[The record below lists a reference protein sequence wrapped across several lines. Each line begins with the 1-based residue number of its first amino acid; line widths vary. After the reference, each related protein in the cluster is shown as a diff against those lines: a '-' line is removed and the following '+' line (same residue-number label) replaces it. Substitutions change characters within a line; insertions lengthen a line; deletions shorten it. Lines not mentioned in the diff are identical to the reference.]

1 MTSSLNAAD
10 RFRAHPPRSVLIVAT
25 QRLGD
30 VLLATPLIRSVR
42 AAWPQAAI
50 HALVFDDTRS
60 VLAANTDVD
69 EILTVPRR
77 PDRAGHWRLMR
88 RLWRRYDLALSTGPG
103 DRPTLYAWMAGR
115 FRAGFSLPGR
125 NHAWKRA
132 LLDVRVAFDDLET
145 HTVDA
150 NLALADA
157 VGIPRRC
164 EVTLAWSPDDAQ
176 SVADALDASA
186 HPYAVLH
193 MSAKF
198 AYKNWHAE
206 GWHRL
211 AAWLVERGLHVVFT
225 GTDAPA
231 ERTTIDAVRARL
243 PDEATSA
250 LTRLS
255 LPQVGCLLSGASL
268 FVGPDT
274 VVTHAAAAAG
284 IPTVAL
290 FGPSNPVKWG
300 PWPRGIAGPHSP
312 FRFKGSQHVG
322 CVYLLQGVG
331 DCVPCRMEGCD
342 RHVNSTSRCLQ
353 EMTAQQ
359 VIDAA
364 RRVMAASGA
373 PSNA

>member
-1 MTSSLNAAD
+1 MPS
-10 RFRAHPPRSVLIVAT
+10 RFSDDPPRSVLIVAT

-30 VLLATPLIRSVR
+30 VLLTTPLIRSVR
-42 AAWPQAAI
+42 SAWPQAAV

-60 VLAANTDVD
+60 VLAANADVD

-77 PDRAGHWRLMR
+77 PGRVEHWRLVR

-115 FRAGFSLPGR
+115 FRTGFTLPGR

-132 LLDVRVAFDDLET
+132 LLDVGVAFDDLDT
-145 HTVDA
+145 HTVEA

-157 VGIPRRC
+157 LGIPRRY
-164 EVTLAWSPDDAQ
+164 EITLPWTPADAQ
-176 SVADALDASA
+176 TVARALDGCTR
-186 HPYAVLH
+186 PYAVLH
-193 MSAKF
+193 LSAKF
-198 AYKNWHAE
+198 AYKNWHAD
-206 GWHRL
+206 GWHSL

-225 GTDAPA
+225 GTDEPV
-231 ERTTIDAVRARL
+231 ERTMIDAVRARL
-243 PDEATSA
+243 PERATSA
-250 LTRLS
+250 LNHLS
-255 LPQVGCLLSGASL
+255 LPQVGCLLSSASIY
-268 FVGPDT
+268 VGPDT

-300 PWPRGIAGPHSP
+300 PWPRGIAASP
-312 FRFKGSQHVG
+312 SPYRFKGSQQVG
-322 CVYLLQGVG
+322 CVYLLQGKG
-331 DCVPCRMEGCD
+331 ECVPCRMEGCD
-342 RHVNSTSRCLQ
+342 RHVGSTSRCLQ
-353 EMTAQQ
+353 EMTAQR

-364 RRVMAASGA
+364 RRIMEPTRT